1 MNLSAEH
8 IEHCLRQS
16 GELPAPFF
24 FEQQAAVAMVLR
36 FDRGATEVLLI
47 RRIERQGDPWSDQV
61 SFPGGRAEP
70 TDGSIVATA
79 IRETREEVGLDLAQR
94 GRLVGHLPAIHPVPH
109 GFTRPLHITPLCF
122 FATADAPL
130 QVGDEAQRAF
140 WLPLDQVVDRRLDS
154 EFEFAIGPLKKS
166 WPCWR
171 FDGEV
176 VWGLTYRILSDFLA
190 HLA

>member
-1 MNLSAEH
+1 MDLGADH
-8 IEHCLRQS
+8 IEQRLRS
-16 GELPAPFF
+16 VEPLPAPFF

-36 FDRGATEVLLI
+36 FDHTASEVLLI
-47 RRIERQGDPWSDQV
+47 RRAERSGDPWSGQV

-70 TDGSIVATA
+70 GDGSIVTTA
-79 IRETREEVGLDLAQR
+79 VRETREEVGFDLAR
-94 GRLVGHLPAIHPVPH
+94 NGRLVGHLPPIHPVPH
-109 GFTRPLHITPLCF
+109 GFSRPLHITPLCF

-140 WLPLDQVVDRRLDS
+140 WLPLDQVVDHRLDG

-176 VWGLTYRILSDFLA
+176 VWGLTYRILGDLLA
-190 HLA
+190 RLA